1 MAADAVRLHPHGE
14 QGPVVRFLTVSAALH
29 LVLFGLAFVMPE
41 LLSSSPE
48 DNWKNQDTLTVSL
61 SDSLPAFSPAPAV
74 SRGGP
79 AKAPPVAEP
88 VSSKPPPPAEAAPA
102 PARNEPTKTAPAAPS
117 VDKSA
122 VPLMTKPRSIEDRRR
137 LERAEQKKADKAVA
151 AAPSRSKTQAPE
163 TPAASDATRRR
174 SELEEK
180 LAQKLKEARDA
191 IALANKTG
199 LEASR
204 TGSSS
209 GPSSGPAASGSGAP
223 GGTANT
229 QSLLASADRVQ
240 RGAFDGYR
248 GQIIAAVR
256 DNWEVPASVKGLQLE
271 ATFRIE
277 LSEDGDVNSSKLVKG
292 SGNRVFDEAVSR
304 TIAATESV
312 GIPPAGFPR
321 IINIVFDNR
330 SLDQ

>member
-1 MAADAVRLHPHGE
+1 MEANAARLVSGE

-29 LVLFGLAFVMPE
+29 LALFGLAFVMPE
-41 LLSSSPE
+41 LLSSAPE

-61 SDSLPAFSPAPAV
+61 SASLPAFSSPAPAP
-74 SRGGP
+74 SRGAP
-79 AKAPPVAEP
+79 AKAPPAAEP
-88 VSSKPPPPAEAAPA
+88 PSPAEAEPA
-102 PARNEPTKTAPAAPS
+102 PARHEPAKAAPVTPS
-117 VDKSA
+117 VDRSA
-122 VPLMTKPRSIEDRRR
+122 VPLMTKPRSIEDRKR
-137 LERAEQKKADKAVA
+137 LERAEQKKADRAVA
-151 AAPSRSKTQAPE
+151 VPAKSKKQAPE
-163 TPAASDATRRR
+163 APAVSEAARKR

-191 IALANKTG
+191 IALANRTG
-199 LEASR
+199 LDSSKGNS
-204 TGSSS
+204 TGPVPS
-209 GPSSGPAASGSGAP
+209 GGAP
-223 GGTANT
+223 VSGGNSPGTGNA

-240 RGAFDGYR
+240 RGAFDSYR

-277 LSEDGDVNSSKLVKG
+277 LSEDGEVVSSKLAKG

-304 TIAATESV
+304 TIAATENV